1 MENGI
6 LEWVG
11 FLAFVLAMLALDLGV
26 FNRKD
31 HVVGPREALGWS
43 ALWVSLALCFG
54 GYVWLRFGSETGM
67 RSRVGMPFSAC
78 CISRPVWKMSSA

>member
-1 MENGI
+1 METGI

-11 FLAFVLAMLALDLGV
+11 FLGFVLAMLALDLGV

-43 ALWVSLALCFG
+43 ALWVSLGC
-54 GYVWLRFGSETGM
+54 ST
-67 RSRVGMPFSAC
+67 
-78 CISRPVWKMSSA
+78 

>member
-1 MENGI
+1 MEHTI
-6 LEWVG
+6 LEWSV

-43 ALWVSLALCFG
+43 VLWVSLALAFG
-54 GYVWLRFGSETGM
+54 GCDLVPLRRRARA
-67 RSRVGMPFSAC
+67 RST
-78 CISRPVWKMSSA
+78 